1 MTIGLLTF
9 RRPIRPIDDSSILT
23 SMVYLNR
30 IVISAIRFQSFKQSD
45 PSEQIWKV
53 ILIAFAWFSFTFAA
67 SPWRTTHVPKFL
79 QQVNFGNDPSPT
91 VLDLYSVTGY

>member
-23 SMVYLNR
+23 SMVYLIR

-53 ILIAFAWFSFTFAA
+53 FLIAFAWFSFTFAA
-67 SPWRTTHVPKFL
+67 SPWRTTHVPNFL
-79 QQVNFGNDPSPT
+79 PQQILVTNPHLLF
-91 VLDLYSVTGY
+91 LDLYSVTGY